1 MYKLAEQTTTA
12 FNPIKPY
19 TRYYGNRTEQ
29 YIYKGT
35 SDQPENVSQHYLKV
49 SFPDGSYQEYEGA
62 DAKARALDSKG
73 QSAYNVNNPFIR
85 ATADNFTKN
94 DYRSNFMYNIGRGL
108 GQATASDQPTAFGR
122 FLNTPYTATVGGA
135 GIGGLLGALYSHF
148 IGGQDPLYGGLAGAA
163 AGGVLGYISNQ
174 NNPQSKEQLP
184 MVKKSS
190 MWQDPRNYIL
200 EKLQGAHDIS
210 MADKA
215 ILASKVRNMSS
226 SEASDLERLV
236 RSALGIGV
244 GAIIARFLGAG
255 DFGTVVGGLLGAGA
269 AGAMN
274 IGNSLGWF
282 FR

>member
-1 MYKLAEQTTTA
+1 
-12 FNPIKPY
+12 
-19 TRYYGNRTEQ
+19 
-29 YIYKGT
+29 
-35 SDQPENVSQHYLKV
+35 
-49 SFPDGSYQEYEGA
+49 
-62 DAKARALDSKG
+62 
-73 QSAYNVNNPFIR
+73 
-85 ATADNFTKN
+85 
-94 DYRSNFMYNIGRGL
+94 
-108 GQATASDQPTAFGR
+108 
-122 FLNTPYTATVGGA
+122 
-135 GIGGLLGALYSHF
+135 
-148 IGGQDPLYGGLAGAA
+148 
-163 AGGVLGYISNQ
+163 
-174 NNPQSKEQLP
+174 

-215 ILASKVRNMSS
+215 ILASKVRNMNS
-226 SEASDLERLV
+226 SEASDLEKLV